1 VGTNLE
7 QDPMPTEMLHTL
19 LNIIKEQQNKSQK
32 SGQKSVRTL
41 QMNRDKSLGNKG
53 TFFKKVTNLWQ
64 EMLSSENATSSFGFN
79 SGKAE

>member
-1 VGTNLE
+1 VGTNLG

-32 SGQKSVRTL
+32 SGQKSVKTF
-41 QMNRDKSLGNKG
+41 QINRDKSLGNKG
-53 TFFKKVTNLWQ
+53 TFLKKVTNLWQ

>member
-1 VGTNLE
+1 VGTNLG

-32 SGQKSVRTL
+32 SGQKSVKTL
-41 QMNRDKSLGNKG
+41 QINRDKSLGNKG
-53 TFFKKVTNLWQ
+53 TVFKKVTNLWQ